1 MFWMLFDPYNEELK
15 MELNNIENLCHQSR
29 EKEPSQDAEVCK
41 IEFDPLSLTKS
52 DANFV
57 IGNPGVSTDSLM
69 ESTSDIVSKQHKNQ
83 IESQMDLYKSNP
95 AISYNQF
102 EPLDM
107 MLNGKERA
115 YVVEKQSVM
124 DFDVDSIKSDPT
136 LMSMSHMEDTN
147 TAKPTKSMTHCATNM
162 PETIGITFKI
172 SRETTNRRLLSFPK
186 LSKVAYGKLK
196 QGNKIEFYDH
206 NFMTEMIVS
215 VHNTES
221 PSREVSPML
230 EDEQVIGEHTINVPQ
245 FTAELQDGQLKRKHS
260 MAKKPQPRKL
270 KSTVPYPLHL
280 ATLNTSYVTKYF
292 DPNSVVWCREDSRN
306 GNRFK
311 QWVRTTQNNIDKNM
325 ITQATCNKRKSE
337 ILTLEENFFSK
348 KRVQVI
354 VIMSRAILCIILG
367 LVRIID
373 MWCRRKSFYRSTL
386 LYLLC
391 DVLYNCITLLTKKK
405 IIY

>member
-1 MFWMLFDPYNEELK
+1 

-29 EKEPSQDAEVCK
+29 EKDPSQDAEVCK

-57 IGNPGVSTDSLM
+57 IGNPGVSIDSLM

-124 DFDVDSIKSDPT
+124 DCDVDNIKSDPT

-172 SRETTNRRLLSFPK
+172 SRETANRRLLSFPK

-196 QGNKIEFYDH
+196 QGNKIEFYD
-206 NFMTEMIVS
+206 
-215 VHNTES
+215 
-221 PSREVSPML
+221 R
-230 EDEQVIGEHTINVPQ
+230 DDCKC
-245 FTAELQDGQLKRKHS
+245 A
-260 MAKKPQPRKL
+260 
-270 KSTVPYPLHL
+270 
-280 ATLNTSYVTKYF
+280 
-292 DPNSVVWCREDSRN
+292 
-306 GNRFK
+306 
-311 QWVRTTQNNIDKNM
+311 
-325 ITQATCNKRKSE
+325 
-337 ILTLEENFFSK
+337 
-348 KRVQVI
+348 
-354 VIMSRAILCIILG
+354 
-367 LVRIID
+367 
-373 MWCRRKSFYRSTL
+373 
-386 LYLLC
+386 
-391 DVLYNCITLLTKKK
+391 
-405 IIY
+405 